1 MPQAKKNNGEV
12 KAKIKL
18 GLSSLIS
25 NGACV
30 ELGRNHSW
38 IGAVVVGLLS
48 VLLAIIPIGVSRAWV
63 NGSDFFATPTYGYEV
78 GLVHFE
84 DAVSK
89 NDVSI
94 LIDHD
99 TETLTATGF
108 DKIQKG
114 SQEPWYQYV
123 NSVTGAPEF
132 EVYYTTAEGTD
143 FTSFITALVTN
154 GENPYNEIARNYSC
168 NLLILGT
175 KEFRAYKYQ
184 YASITTSSAS
194 SDSSSTTVASYVLGQ
209 GGKYDI
215 TPTFDI
221 KDLVKQD
228 THGNLLSL
236 PYSEVNE
243 ANIDTYITETLN
255 TWKTFFD
262 DAYYS
267 TKVTSAWTWTGIMA
281 AVFAGFILFMGLMVF
296 FMTRGKNNPYRIYTF
311 WETQKIAY
319 WAAGAP
325 AILALGLGFAF
336 TTYAIFM
343 FIFLYGM
350 RVMWLSMKT
359 LRPEVASK

>member
-1 MPQAKKNNGEV
+1 MSKEKKNKGQV
-12 KAKIKL
+12 LAKVKL

-38 IGAVVVGLLS
+38 IGAVTVGLLS
-48 VLLAIIPIGVSRAWV
+48 VILAIIPIGVSRAWV
-63 NGSDFFATPTYGYEV
+63 NGGDFFNTPTYGYEV
-78 GLVHFE
+78 GLVQFE
-84 DAVSK
+84 KAVSSTSG
-89 NDVSI
+89 VSI
-94 LIDHD
+94 IVDHD
-99 TETLTATGF
+99 AQTLTANGF
-108 DKIQKG
+108 DKIQK
-114 SQEPWYQYV
+114 STTEPWYQYV
-123 NSVTGAPEF
+123 NAVTNAPEF
-132 EVYYTTAEGTD
+132 EVFYTTAEDAD
-143 FTSFITALVTN
+143 FTTFASAIVTD
-154 GENPYNEIARNYSC
+154 GKNPYNSQLRGYSC

-175 KEFRAYKYQ
+175 KEFRAYKYK
-184 YASITTSSAS
+184 YAAIPTSA
-194 SDSSSTTVASYVLGQ
+194 DSSGSTSVASYMLGQ
-209 GGKYDI
+209 GGKYDV

-228 THGNLLSL
+228 THGNALAL
-236 PYSEVNE
+236 PYSEVNSS
-243 ANIDTYITETLN
+243 NYDTYVAETLN
-255 TWKTFFD
+255 TWKAFFN